1 MTENSS
7 PTSTRTYGK
16 ALPSPIIKSTPERN
30 TPLRRF
36 LRNPRALFG
45 LILLLGFI
53 LIAVFAPVIA
63 PFEPDEQ
70 FVNDRLL
77 PPNST
82 YLMGVDGLGRDVFSR
97 ALYSAQ
103 ISIPIGIF
111 AMVVSISVG
120 VTIGLLAG
128 YLGGWVDVVLMRLTD
143 MLLAFPVFFLLL
155 TITTLFGRTIP
166 VLIMVLGLTSWGVN
180 ARIVRGQVLALREK
194 EFVEAARSLGA
205 SNYGIIWRH
214 IFPNIVPLII
224 VDATLR
230 IALVILIEGGLSFLG
245 VGVQPPTPSWGSMVA
260 EGGTLLRRAWWV
272 SVFPGAFLFLCTI
285 SFNLVGDGL
294 RDALDPRMKQ

>member
-7 PTSTRTYGK
+7 PTSIHPYGK
-16 ALPSPIIKSTPERN
+16 ALPSPIIKGTPQRN

-36 LRNPRALFG
+36 LRNPRAVFG
-45 LILLLGFI
+45 LILLVGFV

-82 YLMGVDGLGRDVFSR
+82 YVMGVDGLGRDVFSR

-111 AMVVSISVG
+111 AMLVSILVG

-128 YLGGWVDVVLMRLTD
+128 YLGGWVDVLLMRLTD

-155 TITTLFGRTIP
+155 TVTTLFGRTIP
-166 VLIMVLGLTSWGVN
+166 VLILVLGLTSWGVN

-205 SNYGIIWRH
+205 GNYGIIWRH